1 VLENVVVALYPCGS
15 GWRDGVD
22 LMCDKLDDCEI
33 RDKDVE
39 MPVSF
44 ADVAIWGR
52 GSRSLLNLRTRQQHM
67 RHVWWFV
74 EPEHVDKARIGLE
87 KKNLAAGRTWSWSHG
102 RCSG

>member
-1 VLENVVVALYPCGS
+1 
-15 GWRDGVD
+15 
-22 LMCDKLDDCEI
+22 MCDKLDDCEI
-33 RDKDVE
+33 RDKDDN

-87 KKNLAAGRTWSWSHG
+87 KKNLAASRTWSWSHG